1 MSEGT
6 PLDALETGDVSNEA
20 DSARM
25 AQILQDMNASG
36 GAGGDVQ
43 PPMMPPQPMPP
54 MLSMQPMMQQR
65 QYQQQQQQQQQH
77 QQQHKGYI
85 PVAEEEYRPRKKN
98 VWSNIVERLR
108 DPIIVSILFFVLSLP
123 MLHTQVAKI
132 AGWAFAVGGQ
142 LSWLGLAAFSALAG
156 LLFAVFQ
163 GGADL
168 IGL

>member
-6 PLDALETGDVSNEA
+6 PLDALETGEVSNEA

-36 GAGGDVQ
+36 GAGDAQ
-43 PPMMPPQPMPP
+43 APMMPPQPMPP
-54 MLSMQPMMQQR
+54 MMPMQPMPMMPR
-65 QYQQQQQQQQQH
+65 QQQQQQQR
-77 QQQHKGYI
+77 GYV
-85 PVAEEEYRPRKKN
+85 PVEEEYRPRKKN
-98 VWSNIVERLR
+98 VWSNLVERLR
-108 DPIIVSILFFVLSLP
+108 DPLIVGILFFVLSLP
-123 MLHTQVAKI
+123 MLHTQVAKV

-142 LSWLGLAAFSALAG
+142 LSWLGLASFSLLAG
-156 LLFAVFQ
+156 LLFAIVQ